1 MARTIATVNGA
12 PIDDKALHAAMQSL
26 AQETFNA
33 TFEETPEGAHAELR
47 EMALERLVARELIF
61 QAAMAEGF
69 VAEEAAV
76 REETGRILRMMG
88 NPVDFWK
95 RLAERGMDEVAF
107 LRMVR
112 KDITVEQMSTR
123 KLEEVAEPNEAEI
136 RQFFAD
142 HPDQLREPER
152 VRVRHILLPLDPD
165 DPGQSL
171 EHARALK
178 ARAEQEAFAEVARRH
193 SICASAPGGGD
204 LGFIRR
210 EEVDP
215 AFAAAAFSQVV
226 GEVGG
231 PVRTPYGYHLIK
243 VTAHE
248 IPAPPNLGEVRSRI
262 ICFLKKSNG
271 AQLLQEWVAELRR
284 GAEIVMRDN

>member
-26 AQETFNA
+26 ARENFHA
-33 TFEETPEGAHAELR
+33 TLDETPPAAHAELR

-61 QAAMAEGF
+61 QAALAEGL

-76 REETGRILRMMG
+76 RAETGRILRMMG
-88 NPVDFWK
+88 NPVDFWQ
-95 RLAERGMDEVAF
+95 RLAERGMAEVAF

-112 KDITVEQMSTR
+112 KDVTVEGLSTR
-123 KLEEVAEPNEAEI
+123 KLAGVAEPDEAEI
-136 RQFFAD
+136 RQFFAA
-142 HPDQLREPER
+142 HPEKLREPER
-152 VRVRHILLPLDPD
+152 VRVSQILLPLDPD

-171 EHARALK
+171 EQARALK
-178 ARAEQEAFAEVARRH
+178 ARAEQGDFAEVARRH
-193 SICASAPGGGD
+193 SVCASAPGGGD
-204 LGFIRR
+204 LGYLRR
-210 EEVDP
+210 EEVDA
-215 AFAAAAFSQVV
+215 AFADAAFSQAV
-226 GEVGG
+226 GEVGD

-248 IPAPPNLGEVRSRI
+248 IPAPPTLDEARSRI
-262 ICFLKKSNG
+262 IGFLKKSRG

-284 GAEIVMRDN
+284 GAEIVIHDN